1 MRRSLG
7 QHIGVDAVLVDRDD
21 TPAGFAVDLVDDRL
35 LDLPE
40 KVGRELRVRRDE
52 IRFVRDRYSR
62 NGSQL
67 RRYLVVVVTAQA
79 GHQIVALDGRRG
91 FGDRLTR
98 QRRIEPT
105 ENTCE
110 TVRGTDDVVALG
122 AIELHSVDDSRH
134 QDIRARMLVD
144 PRSRRRGCPQRHR
157 LLVTEARMNVRRTPP
172 DGPVAVL
179 ASHLQLAVVR
189 PHTVF
194 RKVPLVG
201 VADRRSVTVHL
212 HRRGLGSH
220 RLGLERIPGVTQY
233 RTRGIRPVRQFC
245 CLVDIP
251 VTERTQELLR
261 DGLGAGGFRSTRTD
275 PHRQENHG
283 AGGQQLGRATTR
295 EMPSVHRA
303 P

>member
-1 MRRSLG
+1 MAPSCRGSPDRSKLRRLRDDLERRTGRVLTHRRDRSVAVCCLVLCDSQDRPTRRFDDHHHRLILVHVHGTLSSDLNVAVQTDTERRNRLRRSLG

-62 NGSQL
+62 DGSQL

-79 GHQIVALDGRRG
+79 GHQIVALDGRRR

-110 TVRGTDDVVALG
+110 IVCGTNDVVALG
-122 AIELHSVDDSRH
+122 AIELHSVDNSRH

-144 PRSRRRGCPQRHR
+144 PRSRAAVARNDIVCLSPRRG
-157 LLVTEARMNVRRTPP
+157 
-172 DGPVAVL
+172 
-179 ASHLQLAVVR
+179 
-189 PHTVF
+189 
-194 RKVPLVG
+194 
-201 VADRRSVTVHL
+201 
-212 HRRGLGSH
+212 
-220 RLGLERIPGVTQY
+220 
-233 RTRGIRPVRQFC
+233 
-245 CLVDIP
+245 
-251 VTERTQELLR
+251 
-261 DGLGAGGFRSTRTD
+261 
-275 PHRQENHG
+275 
-283 AGGQQLGRATTR
+283 
-295 EMPSVHRA
+295 
-303 P
+303 